1 MSSTLRSVPDQTLH
15 STLRGQLQ
23 GEAERLQA
31 QIASLDTGVGALSF
45 DENFADSGS
54 VAAEQGE
61 HKALVNQFRR
71 ELAETLRAL
80 AKFDEGTY
88 GVCERCGGT
97 IAEPRLEAM
106 PATRY
111 CIQHA

>member
-1 MSSTLRSVPDQTLH
+1 VPDQTLH
-15 STLRGQLQ
+15 STLRGRLE
-23 GEAERLQA
+23 GEAERLQG
-31 QIASLDTGVGALSF
+31 QISTLEPENRALSF

-61 HKALVNQFRR
+61 NKALVNQFRR
-71 ELAETLRAL
+71 ELADTLRAL
-80 AKFDEGTY
+80 AKFDEGSY
-88 GVCERCGGT
+88 GVCERCSAP